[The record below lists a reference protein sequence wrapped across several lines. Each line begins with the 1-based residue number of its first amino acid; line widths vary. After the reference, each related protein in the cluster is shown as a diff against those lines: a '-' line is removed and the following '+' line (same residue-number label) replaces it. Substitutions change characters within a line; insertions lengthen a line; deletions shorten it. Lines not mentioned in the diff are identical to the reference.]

1 MIEISSEDI
10 KDIKATPK
18 YSGNDSSVS
27 DEPFK
32 DSLSVF
38 IELMEDH
45 LNNFKIYSSRDQ
57 SEMKTSEVDS
67 LLKGI
72 DVAIQSL
79 RKVLYPNR
87 NKKK

>member
-1 MIEISSEDI
+1 MIEIVSENI

-45 LNNFKIYSSRDQ
+45 LNSLKIYSSRDQ
-57 SEMKTSEVDS
+57 SEMKTSEVDN

-87 NKKK
+87 SKKK